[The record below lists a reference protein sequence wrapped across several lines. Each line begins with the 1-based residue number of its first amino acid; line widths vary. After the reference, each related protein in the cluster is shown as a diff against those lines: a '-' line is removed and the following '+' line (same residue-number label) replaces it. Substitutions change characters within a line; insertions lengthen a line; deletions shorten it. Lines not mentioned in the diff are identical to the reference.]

1 MSASPSSTKATTA
14 ASATGAAPFWRLV
27 LAQTRAEL
35 LMTLRRGESLLITL
49 FIPIGLLVF
58 FSSVKITGVSVN
70 FLTPGVLAL
79 AIMSTG
85 MVSLGIATAYER
97 FYGVLKRLG
106 ASPLSRAGLILA
118 KTLSV
123 IVIEIGQVALLSLIA
138 ALFLDWRPTGNF
150 FLFLLVCLLG
160 TGAFCGLGMLMAGA
174 LRAEATL
181 AGANGLYLLFVLIGG
196 TVVPISALPP
206 VIQQIAYV
214 LPSAALSDA
223 LYGSLNANAFHAWS
237 LLSLIAWGIV
247 FLVGA
252 ALTFKWE

>member
-1 MSASPSSTKATTA
+1 M
-14 ASATGAAPFWRLV
+14 
-27 LAQTRAEL
+27 
-35 LMTLRRGESLLITL
+35 MTLRQGERLLITL
-49 FIPIGLLVF
+49 FMPVALLIF
-58 FSSVKITGVSVN
+58 FSAVKITGVSVN

-106 ASPLSRAGLILA
+106 ASPLSRSGLILA
-118 KTLSV
+118 KTFSVV
-123 IVIEIGQVALLSLIA
+123 IVEIGQVALLTLIA

-150 FLFLLVCLLG
+150 FLFLLICLLG
-160 TGAFCGLGMLMAGA
+160 TATFCGLGLLMAGA

-196 TVVPISALPP
+196 TVVPISALPTIIRP
-206 VIQQIAYV
+206 IAYA
-214 LPSAALSDA
+214 LPSAALSTA
-223 LYGSLNANAFHAWS
+223 LYGSLNANAFQAWS
-237 LLSLIAWGIV
+237 LLSLLAWGVV
-247 FLVGA
+247 FIVGA